1 MTEHTRF
8 ERLLL
13 PHLDAGYNLAR
24 WLTHD
29 RHAAEDAVQEA
40 CLRALK
46 YFDSFRGDAVKPWF
60 LSIVRRSAL
69 DWIASHRRLVDDP
82 DALDALADTADHE
95 PEQMAL
101 RQATWHS
108 LAAAVAALPERSVHC
123 TVRVYRRPGPPPC
136 LSARSRAV
144 RSPVTWMSGAVFP
157 SPSPFSGSLLVAET
171 IRQAGEGSHWSET
184 ETASATSTHRWLGG
198 HSKAGLALRLAM
210 TGAVVSTTSICTV
223 SVEVPPSP
231 SSTVRVTVWLP
242 RGRLTVGM
250 TPVAVP
256 IGPVHV

>member
-1 MTEHTRF
+1 MTERTRF

-82 DALDALADTADHE
+82 DALDALADTVDHE

-101 RQATWHS
+101 RQATWQS
-108 LAAAVAALPERSVHC
+108 LAAAVAALPLPYREVLVMRELEDLSYKEIARVADIPIG
-123 TVRVYRRPGPPPC
+123 TVMSR
-136 LSARSRAV
+136 LSRARSLL
-144 RSPVTWMSGAVFP
+144 RS
-157 SPSPFSGSLLVAET
+157 SPLLHE
-171 IRQAGEGSHWSET
+171 IRPAATGGE
-184 ETASATSTHRWLGG
+184 R
-198 HSKAGLALRLAM
+198 
-210 TGAVVSTTSICTV
+210 
-223 SVEVPPSP
+223 
-231 SSTVRVTVWLP
+231 
-242 RGRLTVGM
+242 
-250 TPVAVP
+250 
-256 IGPVHV
+256 